1 MPRAKFS
8 YIAHRIPVPATGQEE
23 KPGGVG
29 VSSRNSFST
38 LTHPFV
44 TFLEKRLHGNLPG
57 RQAQLK
63 MAPEPV
69 DEGPG
74 RRLEAPDHANR
85 SGVLVL
91 LFPNEEGELE
101 LVLTLR
107 SRNIDHGGQLS
118 FPGGRSEEGESP
130 RETALREAREEVG
143 VVEDAVRVIGSLS
156 NLYIANSNNYV
167 TPVVGYLEKRPQLT
181 IDPSEVEE
189 VFTVELSSLASKKN
203 LEAEQWNLRE
213 YTYRVPYWKVH
224 RVPLWGATAMM
235 LSEFIELYRE
245 WREHGSVSGDGA

>member
-1 MPRAKFS
+1 
-8 YIAHRIPVPATGQEE
+8 
-23 KPGGVG
+23 
-29 VSSRNSFST
+29 
-38 LTHPFV
+38 
-44 TFLEKRLHGNLPG
+44 
-57 RQAQLK
+57 

-74 RRLEAPDHANR
+74 RKLEAPDHANR

-118 FPGGRSEEGESP
+118 FPGGRSEEGESA
-130 RETALREAREEVG
+130 RQTALRETREEVG
-143 VVEDAVRVIGSLS
+143 IAEEEVRVIGSLS
-156 NLYIANSNNYV
+156 NLYIANSNNHV
-167 TPVVGYLEKRPQLT
+167 TPVVGYLEKRPALN
-181 IDPSEVEE
+181 INPIEVEE
-189 VFTVELSSLASKKN
+189 VFTVELSSLAGKKN
-203 LEAEQWNLRE
+203 LETEQWNLRE
-213 YTYRVPYWKVH
+213 YTYHVPYWKVH

-245 WREHGSVSGDGA
+245 WRKRGNDSGDGP